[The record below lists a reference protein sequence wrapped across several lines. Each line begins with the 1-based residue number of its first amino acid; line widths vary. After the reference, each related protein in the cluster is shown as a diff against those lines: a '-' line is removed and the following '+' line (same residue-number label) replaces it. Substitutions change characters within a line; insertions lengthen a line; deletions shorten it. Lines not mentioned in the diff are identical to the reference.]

1 MFFNIKSNINF
12 IIFSLKTVYWYSYV
26 MSIKSTT
33 IINNNKNTISR
44 SSKITIWNTKSSTL
58 KRLLCIVIGNSNI
71 NYVYITIKIINNII
85 IFNIYI
91 FIYIINI
98 IYYIVYIFLFI
109 IFFILYIYIYIS
121 YILYIIFFILYKKY
135 SINIINFSIIT
146 TNTGST
152 TLTS

>member
-12 IIFSLKTVYWYSYV
+12 IIFSLKIVHWYSYV

-44 SSKITIWNTKSSTL
+44 SSKITICNTKSSTL
-58 KRLLCIVIGNSNI
+58 KRPLCIVIGNSNI

-98 IYYIVYIFLFI
+98 IYYIIYIFLFI
-109 IFFILYIYIYIS
+109 IFFILYIFIYHIYIIY
-121 YILYIIFFILYKKY
+121 YIFYFI
-135 SINIINFSIIT
+135 
-146 TNTGST
+146 
-152 TLTS
+152 